1 MYSNK
6 SKSFF
11 CVIELILS
19 VAIVA
24 LLKRFII
31 CYLGSFISNTFLW
44 YSIKPSFFHFYK
56 FLGQCDSVWIQI
68 IRKLLTV
75 KRNGDFVDVLCRNL
89 LREVGYQPSPYCFWC
104 CVNNVFWKLQ
114 VFLCADQHKVLY
126 ESVSVVTLWAGFK
139 KLWNTYKQNLA
150 VIVSCDIYHKRFTRN
165 TGVRFGKKH
174 RLSQ

>member
-1 MYSNK
+1 MR
-6 SKSFF
+6 F
-11 CVIELILS
+11 CL
-19 VAIVA
+19 
-24 LLKRFII
+24 
-31 CYLGSFISNTFLW
+31 
-44 YSIKPSFFHFYK
+44 
-56 FLGQCDSVWIQI
+56 IQI
-68 IRKLLTV
+68 IRKLLTD

-89 LREVGYQPSPYCFWC
+89 LREVGYHPSQYCFWR

-174 RLSQ
+174 RLSQYLRECFCCWKNRCAQYERFRTAQVLYR